1 MITNGM
7 VGYGAKSIVDPVS
20 GGNYYGGIGSGGV
33 SGGNGSGGGGGG
45 GNNCFQMTSFEL
57 ASLKQIEQLYTSNL
71 SNRTYHNIPTDY
83 VQYLKLFNIVHAAY
97 TKYKSNA
104 AISLLFQ
111 ITTEALTGSI
121 NAYGLNTLNLDLEV
135 QNTYLQGVLEEI
147 INGVNITKAF
157 DQNVGT
163 LSMTQ
168 TFELAPLFVY
178 YIKLYGVPSPGVG
191 FDPVKLS
198 LVLTALENSGIDPYK

>member
-7 VGYGAKSIVDPVS
+7 VGYGAKSIVDPVN
-20 GGNYYGGIGSGGV
+20 GGSYYGGIGSGGV
-33 SGGNGSGGGGGG
+33 SFGGNVTIGGGGGA
-45 GNNCFQMTSFEL
+45 FDITSLEL
-57 ASLKQIEQLYTSNL
+57 ASLREIEQLYTSNL
-71 SNRTYHNIPTDY
+71 SNKTYQNIPTDY
-83 VQYLKLFNIVHAAY
+83 VQYLKLFNIVHTAY
-97 TKYKSNA
+97 NKYKSNT
-104 AISLLFQ
+104 AIALLFQ

-121 NAYGLNTLNLDLEV
+121 NAYGLNTLNVDLEV

-147 INGVNITKAF
+147 INGVNVTKAF
-157 DQNVGT
+157 DQNIGT

-168 TFELAPLFVY
+168 TFELAPLFLY
-178 YIKLYGVPSPGVG
+178 YIKLYGVPAPGVG